1 MTASE
6 RLIANATAYAA
17 AFDSGDL
24 PLPPALGVTVVSC
37 MDSRMN
43 PFAILGLGEG
53 DAHIIRNAGG
63 VITQDVLRSLSI
75 SQRLLGT
82 TEIILLHHTDC
93 GMQKF
98 SDDEFKQALQDETG
112 IRPEWAV
119 HTFSDVHADV
129 RQCMRRIEV
138 DPFIP
143 HRDKLRGFVY
153 DVHTGCLEEVFPRDM
168 N

>member
-1 MTASE
+1 LTASE
-6 RLIANATAYAA
+6 RLIRNAEAYAA
-17 AFDSGDL
+17 RFDAGDL
-24 PLPPALGVTVVSC
+24 PLPPALGVAVVAC
-37 MDSRMN
+37 MDARVN
-43 PFAILGLGEG
+43 VYRIFGLRDG
-53 DAHIIRNAGG
+53 DAHLIRNAGG

-82 TEIILLHHTDC
+82 TEIILVHHTDC
-93 GMQKF
+93 GMQTF
-98 SDDEFKQALQDETG
+98 SDDEFRHALQEETG

-143 HRDKLRGFVY
+143 HRDKVRGFVY
-153 DVHTGCLEEVFPRDM
+153 DVHTGHLDEVTT
-168 N
+168 

>member
-6 RLIANATAYAA
+6 GLISNAEAYAA
-17 AFDSGDL
+17 RFDTGEL
-24 PLPPALGVTVVSC
+24 PLPPALGVCVVAC
-37 MDSRMN
+37 MDARVN
-43 PFAILGLGEG
+43 LYQILGLRDG
-53 DAHIIRNAGG
+53 DAHLIRNAGG

-82 TEIILLHHTDC
+82 TEILLIHHTDC
-93 GMQKF
+93 GMQTF
-98 SDDEFKQALQDETG
+98 SDDEFKHALQEETG

-119 HTFSDVHADV
+119 HTFLDVHADV

-143 HRDKLRGFVY
+143 HRDNVRGFVF
-153 DVHTGCLEEVFPRDM
+153 DVHTGRLDEVT
-168 N
+168 